1 MYWTYHKRH
10 KIHRRGCGCTGV
22 PLQGEPV
29 SPGVKRNELEK
40 VASVRK
46 ACLVP
51 LQGTLAEADGEVGE
65 ECKVPHVDATRQPM
79 SRYRTMLVDYRAD
92 ELTERQAILSEMA
105 RLNNMNKG
113 KRQDVR
119 RVALYSSP

>member
-1 MYWTYHKRH
+1 
-10 KIHRRGCGCTGV
+10 
-22 PLQGEPV
+22 
-29 SPGVKRNELEK
+29 
-40 VASVRK
+40 
-46 ACLVP
+46 
-51 LQGTLAEADGEVGE
+51 
-65 ECKVPHVDATRQPM
+65 
-79 SRYRTMLVDYRAD
+79 MLVDYRAD